1 MKLAPLVQIVLLL
14 VLLGCDNNQPQ
25 EQIDSRTE
33 SERFRAFVDER
44 FDVWV
49 ARDPEW
55 QSHLGI
61 KADYGRWDDISPGD
75 DINDLAVAEE
85 DMRLMKLFDFGAL
98 DDQARI
104 SYRLFEME
112 VRQKIESYAFRFH
125 RYPVNQMFGV
135 QSEVPAFLINIHQ
148 VANRS
153 DAEAYISRLY
163 GVRILFTQL
172 IARMRAG
179 QDAGIL
185 PPKFV
190 FDSVLRDSTN
200 VLTGKPFDESD
211 LDSTLLADFRK
222 KVKALG
228 LDAESEADLVLRAT
242 EALLEAVDPA
252 YRGLIAFSKEQ
263 KAIANTDDGVWKHP
277 NGTAYY
283 QHQLKYITTTD
294 LTAEDIHNLG
304 LSEVERI
311 QNEMRSIM
319 ESVNFEGDLQA
330 FFSFM
335 RNDSQF
341 YLPNTEEG
349 RTHYLTRT
357 TALIDDIQERLE
369 SVFKNRPKADLNVKR
384 VESFRERST
393 GKAFYQSPS
402 PTGDRPG
409 RYYVNLYD
417 MTVMPTYEL
426 DALAYHEAIPG
437 HHMQI
442 AIAQELEKMPKF
454 RKYGGFTAYIE
465 GWGLYAEL
473 LPKEMGLYENPYADF
488 GRLSM
493 ELWRACRLVVDTGI
507 HDRKWTREE
516 AITYLK
522 KTTPAPDAEITK
534 SVERYIVMPGQ
545 ATAYKIGMLK
555 ILELRE
561 WARSE
566 LGDKFDIREY
576 HDVVLN
582 NGALPLSVL
591 DEQVR
596 VWVATLKF

>member
-1 MKLAPLVQIVLLL
+1 MKLTPLVQIFLPLL
-14 VLLGCDNNQPQ
+14 LLGCDINQPQ
-25 EQIDSRTE
+25 EQTDSRTE

-61 KADYGRWDDISPGD
+61 KADYGKWDNISPGD

-85 DMRLMKLFDFGAL
+85 DMRLLKLFDFGAL
-98 DDQARI
+98 NNQERI

-112 VRQKIESYAFRFH
+112 VRQKIEGYAFRFH
-125 RYPVNQMFGV
+125 VYPVNQMFGV
-135 QSEVPAFLINIHQ
+135 QSEIPAFLINIHQ
-148 VANRS
+148 IANRS

-163 GVRILFTQL
+163 GVRTLFTQL

-190 FDSVLRDSTN
+190 FDSVLRDSAN
-200 VLTGKPFDESD
+200 VLTGAPFDEIDSE
-211 LDSTLLADFRK
+211 STLLSDFRK

-228 LDAESEADLVLRAT
+228 LDAESEADLILRAT
-242 EALLEAVDPA
+242 EALLEAVSPA
-252 YRGLIAFSKEQ
+252 YRDLIAFSREQ
-263 KAIANTDDGVWKHP
+263 KALANTDDGVWKHP

-283 QHQLKYITTTD
+283 QHQLKYLTTTE

-311 QNEMRSIM
+311 HNEMRSIM
-319 ESVNFEGDLQA
+319 EEVHFEGDLQA

-335 RNDSQF
+335 RNDSRF

-349 RTHYLTRT
+349 RAQYLDKT
-357 TALIDDIQERLE
+357 TALIDDMEVRLE
-369 SVFKNRPKADLNVKR
+369 SVFKTKPKADLNVKR

-409 RYYVNLYD
+409 RYYVNLHD
-417 MTVMPTYEL
+417 MKAMPTYEL

-442 AIAQELEKMPKF
+442 AIAQELKDIPKF

-465 GWGLYAEL
+465 GWGLYSEL
-473 LPKEMGLYENPYADF
+473 LPKEMGLYENPYSDF

-516 AITYLK
+516 AIAYLK

-534 SVERYIVMPGQ
+534 SIERYIVMPGQ

-555 ILELRE
+555 ILELRQ

-582 NGALPLSVL
+582 NGALPLSIL

-596 VWVATLKF
+596 VWVASQKF